1 MADMR
6 KNLMN
11 DESDSRKEVRDLESK
26 LQVVRQDL
34 KMAEEREAELR
45 ERFHAERAELDEKQ
59 QQAIYNYENML
70 VKVNFFA
77 ISEIACGLMFFL
89 AIFATFCFIFRSC
102 KFNLWFLFTNYSIS
116 LWFIRYSN

>member
-1 MADMR
+1 
-6 KNLMN
+6 MN

-70 VKVNFFA
+70 GQGK
-77 ISEIACGLMFFL
+77 L
-89 AIFATFCFIFRSC
+89 FCHI
-102 KFNLWFLFTNYSIS
+102 
-116 LWFIRYSN
+116 